1 MDNESSIN
9 SNITEY
15 LQRRA
20 DSLLNRLSSSNTH
33 KLVSILRCIAKTSK
47 WLSIG
52 MATVTATTIAS
63 NVLYHKAYKNEQ
75 IPPIVGQWI
84 TLFGC
89 GAIANLI
96 INRTAWFISL
106 ICKYIIRSRNREI
119 INQAIPIIIEIQNR
133 TKNEADR
140 IALQKQISILENAL
154 KASKDDMNSARNV
167 LTKTSES
174 YLTYNGITAPVK
186 VMDISNS
193 SVMSLEVYNDSNPFP
208 TIYIQE
214 AAEVKTTSEFRA
226 VLEKI
231 IHKAN
236 GTRRLVRF
244 LYLISSHFD
253 TLTMITLSLSVGS
266 FGWYEFN
273 RPKVDKQKTLEYD
286 NKYRFI
292 FTTAMVLLGISI
304 GTLLLSQLA
313 HVIEMTVRAITTTRD
328 EKAMIQALAAVKLA
342 LSKAKSESDKEYLNK
357 AKRELEVALQNLKN
371 DDPNDDNVNYH
382 LHHPIG

>member
-9 SNITEY
+9 SNITEF
-15 LQRRA
+15 LQRQA

-33 KLVSILRCIAKTSK
+33 KLVSILRCIAQTSK

-52 MATVTATTIAS
+52 MATVTATTVAS

-75 IPPIVGQWI
+75 IPPIVGRWI
-84 TLFGC
+84 VLFGF
-89 GAIANLI
+89 GAIASLI
-96 INRTAWFISL
+96 INRTAWFIGL
-106 ICKYIIRSRNREI
+106 ICKYIIRSRNTEI

-140 IALQKQISILENAL
+140 IALQKQISILQNAL
-154 KASKDDMNSARNV
+154 KTSKDDMDSARNV

-174 YLTYNGITAPVK
+174 YLTYNGITAPVD
-186 VMDISNS
+186 VMDISGS
-193 SVMSLEVYNDSNPFP
+193 SVMSLEVYNDSNPFS

-214 AAEVKTTSEFRA
+214 ATEVKTTSEFRA

-253 TLTMITLSLSVGS
+253 TLSMIALSLSAGS
-266 FGWYEFN
+266 YGWYAFN
-273 RPKVDKQKTLEYD
+273 RSKVDKQETLEYD

-292 FTTAMVLLGISI
+292 FVTAMVLLGVSLSTFLISK
-304 GTLLLSQLA
+304 LA
-313 HVIEMTVRAITTTRD
+313 YAIEMTVKAITTTRD
-328 EKAMIQALAAVKLA
+328 EQAMTQALAAVKLA

-357 AKRELEVALQNLKN
+357 AKQELEVALQNLKN
-371 DDPNDDNVNYH
+371 NDPNDDNVNYH
-382 LHHPIG
+382 LQHPMG